1 MAKKALADMLISSS
15 HIFAG
20 YDEPTSTSPGV
31 IMSSEMPQAPAL
43 HQVRHARPRVHPN
56 PGVDVRSDAPN
67 PARAGLPREAPPVPG
82 RIPGTAGGAFSD
94 RVLSTPWGNPHP
106 PVLEGQ
112 RKKKLKPMTGVPPPP
127 RVEIIPGG
135 VSYDVDLPNN
145 ITPEQ
150 AGYTREQI
158 HDIRVRERARNAAKV
173 AAGMP
178 AHVYPPR
185 TDEEKALIEA
195 NLEARAADNS
205 KALVPWGDSP
215 PYPLVLGRTPPVPTE
230 PVIPASLVPHV
241 ADNVDRATLLA
252 YIKRPAKA
260 PSAKNGGSFRAIT
273 NSAYVAAATLAGP
286 PR

>member
-15 HIFAG
+15 RIFAG
-20 YDEPTSTSPGV
+20 YDEPTSMTPGV
-31 IMSSEMPQAPAL
+31 ILSSEMPQAPAL
-43 HQVRHARPRVHPN
+43 HQVRHARPVVHQ
-56 PGVDVRSDAPN
+56 DAPN
-67 PARAGLPREAPPVPG
+67 PARAGLPREAPPVP
-82 RIPGTAGGAFSD
+82 TFND
-94 RVLSTPWGNPHP
+94 RVLSTPARP
-106 PVLEGQ
+106 
-112 RKKKLKPMTGVPPPP
+112 KKALKPMTGVPRPPVP

-135 VSYDVDLPNN
+135 TTYDVDLPRN

-158 HDIRVRERARNAAKV
+158 HQIRVNERARNAAKV
-173 AAGMP
+173 AAGLP

-195 NLEARAADNS
+195 NLEARVSAADVPSTPGLADNS
-205 KALVPWGDSP
+205 KAVVPW
-215 PYPLVLGRTPPVPTE
+215 VPPVPVE

-241 ADNVDRATLLA
+241 ADNVDRATLLS

-260 PSAKNGGSFRAIT
+260 PSATRGGSFRAIT